1 MDKKWRLLLSL
12 ALSPSLSLSPTHP
25 FKKRGKPTRLALFL
39 SPLVYLCFVLFLII
53 LRYVWPSQVSI
64 VIFCFL
70 LLLLFFLHLFRV
82 IIWFTSKKNTTY
94 YLYMYLY
101 YYYYYYFAL
110 TLRFFSHFF
119 YALFFVLFLKSEI

>member
-25 FKKRGKPTRLALFL
+25 FKKRGKPTCLALFL

-70 LLLLFFLHLFRV
+70 LLLFFFLHLFRV
-82 IIWFTSKKNTTY
+82 IIWFTSKKKHNLLP
-94 YLYMYLY
+94 LYVLVLLLLLL
-101 YYYYYYFAL
+101 FCFNL
-110 TLRFFSHFF
+110 TLFFAFF
-119 YALFFVLFLKSEI
+119 LCTFFCFIS